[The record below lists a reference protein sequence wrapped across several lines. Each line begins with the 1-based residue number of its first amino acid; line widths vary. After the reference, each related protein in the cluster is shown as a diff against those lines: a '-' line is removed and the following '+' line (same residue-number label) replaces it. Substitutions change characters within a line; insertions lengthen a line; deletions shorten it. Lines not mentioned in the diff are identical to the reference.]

1 MFNVYC
7 CECPNFLDTTAF
19 VDPSQPCQ
27 SLFVAPCSHVWH
39 YKCIR
44 PILNDHKTWP
54 QFLCPNC
61 RAVTDLE
68 AEVEDPKVDWED
80 EDIDPPENREMNTTP
95 PVNGEASEVEGPGMN
110 GEGTGLT
117 KTVSKLSNV
126 VDEDLPSPALSS
138 SSDPTN
144 TVSNDLRTRR
154 GARIIPPPSPAE
166 PESSAHHRT
175 SSSRIDYLRP
185 ITPTGPLMG
194 LEINGGALSSPT
206 TEQLAEQG
214 PVTPTNSAGPF
225 VFDGSAGGL
234 TIGTAVSTD
243 RG

>member
-1 MFNVYC
+1 M
-7 CECPNFLDTTAF
+7 
-19 VDPSQPCQ
+19 
-27 SLFVAPCSHVWH
+27 WH

-68 AEVEDPKVDWED
+68 AEVEDPKIEWED
-80 EDIDPPENREMNTTP
+80 EDIEPPENREMNTTP
-95 PVNGEASEVEGPGMN
+95 PANGEASESEAAGTN
-110 GEGTGLT
+110 GESAGLT
-117 KTVSKLSNV
+117 HAVSKLSSV
-126 VDEDLPSPALSS
+126 VDEDLPSPALSA

-144 TVSNDLRTRR
+144 GTSNDLRTRR

-166 PESSAHHRT
+166 PESSAQRRT
-175 SSSRIDYLRP
+175 SSGRIDYLRP

-194 LEINGGALSSPT
+194 LEINGDQLSSPT

-234 TIGTAVSTD
+234 AIGTAVTTNQ
-243 RG
+243 G

>member
-1 MFNVYC
+1 M
-7 CECPNFLDTTAF
+7 
-19 VDPSQPCQ
+19 
-27 SLFVAPCSHVWH
+27 APCSHVWH

-68 AEVEDPKVDWED
+68 AEVEDPKIEWED
-80 EDIDPPENREMNTTP
+80 EDIEPPENREMNTTP
-95 PVNGEASEVEGPGMN
+95 PVNGDGAEGDGQSMS
-110 GEGTGLT
+110 GESGALT
-117 KTVSKLSNV
+117 KTVSKLSSV

-138 SSDPTN
+138 ASDPTHI
-144 TVSNDLRTRR
+144 VSSDLRTRR
-154 GARIIPPPSPAE
+154 GAPILPPPCPAE
-166 PESSAHHRT
+166 PESSSQRRT
-175 SSSRIDYLRP
+175 SSSRVDYLRP

-194 LEINGGALSSPT
+194 LEINGSPLSSPT

-234 TIGTAVSTD
+234 TIGTAISTD
-243 RG
+243 QR